1 MFIEEYEKLS
11 RGEQNQFKEVVNT
24 LLFRCFLVRKSFDK
38 VSNMS
43 KISSSY
49 LFVERHFNLINDY
62 LSFAG
67 MEISKDDD
75 NGVIFLTSEDETN
88 RLRLDSVTTL
98 LVYAL
103 RSFYEDR
110 IAKKPT
116 SLEVYIDSTSF
127 KLLLKELGL
136 TTVNKRLSSVSIAS
150 SLRNLAMYNIV
161 CRAKNTF
168 SDPSY
173 SFYILPSI
181 RYVISN
187 AKLNALYDQI
197 NRMGGEEEE
206 DDFLGGN
213 D

>member
-1 MFIEEYEKLS
+1 
-11 RGEQNQFKEVVNT
+11 
-24 LLFRCFLVRKSFDK
+24 
-38 VSNMS
+38 
-43 KISSSY
+43 
-49 LFVERHFNLINDY
+49 
-62 LSFAG
+62 
-67 MEISKDDD
+67 
-75 NGVIFLTSEDETN
+75 
-88 RLRLDSVTTL
+88 
-98 LVYAL
+98 
-103 RSFYEDR
+103 
-110 IAKKPT
+110 
-116 SLEVYIDSTSF
+116 
-127 KLLLKELGL
+127 
-136 TTVNKRLSSVSIAS
+136 
-150 SLRNLAMYNIV
+150 MYNIV